1 MTGAALG
8 WQFMPW
14 QHYVAAVAGEVN
26 PLTGEYAH
34 PLIVLSVQR
43 QAGKTVLVG
52 SNSVHR
58 CLTTFDRECWYTAQT
73 RLDARKNFMK
83 LTRRVRRSPLRPP
96 FAKIRESNG
105 SEELMFPTTGSS
117 YGLFAPT
124 DEALHGTANALVNVD
139 EAWAFDSVQ
148 GAALLQAIMPTF
160 STVDG
165 QLWIFSAAG
174 DASSTWLRELVDAG
188 RLAAPPG
195 AGPPPAGSMAYF
207 EFGIPDDV
215 DAIDI
220 DAVMAHHPATG
231 FTLRR
236 DALMAATALMRPDE
250 IGRAFGNR
258 WASTA
263 APSAIPDL
271 VWRMAADP
279 GVPLPDPGRLALALE
294 VGQDGRDAAIVAA
307 WRDADGI
314 ARFELAEH
322 REGIVW
328 VVPRLVELVQRYDPV
343 AVVYDRMGPA
353 VAVGDEAVRAGV
365 DAQPVTV
372 DELTA
377 ACAGMLAGLAA
388 RTIRY
393 RPHPALNA
401 AATAAS
407 TRPVGDRWVW
417 ARRTSSASIAAIV
430 AATVAVWAYDHAE
443 PVRPFTIG

>member
-8 WQFMPW
+8 WRFMPW
-14 QHYVAAVAGEVN
+14 QNYVSAVAGEID
-26 PLTGEYAH
+26 PATGEYAH
-34 PLIVLSVQR
+34 PIVVLTVQR

-52 SNSVHR
+52 STNVHR

-73 RLDARKNFMK
+73 RADARKNFMK
-83 LTRRVRRSPLRPP
+83 LMRRVRRSPLRSP

-105 SEELMFPTTGSS
+105 SEELMFPATGSS

-139 EAWAFDSVQ
+139 EAWAFNSVE

-188 RLAAPPG
+188 RLAAPLG

-207 EFGIPDDV
+207 EFGIPDDL
-215 DAIDI
+215 DATDV

-231 FTLRR
+231 HTLRR
-236 DALMAATALMRPDE
+236 EALVAAAALMSHDE
-250 IGRAFGNR
+250 FSRAFGNR
-258 WASTA
+258 WATTA
-263 APSAIPDL
+263 APAAIPDL

-279 GVPLPDPGRLALALE
+279 GVPLPDPGGLAFALE
-294 VGQDGRDAAIVAA
+294 VGQDGRDAAIVAG
-307 WRDADGI
+307 WRDGDGI
-314 ARFELAEH
+314 ARLELAEH
-322 REGIVW
+322 REGTTW
-328 VVPRLVELVQRYDPV
+328 LVPRLVELVQAHDPV
-343 AVVYDRMGPA
+343 AVRYDRMGPA
-353 VAVGDEAVRAGV
+353 VAVGDEAARAGV
-365 DAQPVTV
+365 DVTPVSV

-401 AATAAS
+401 AAAAAS